1 LEIKVLVLAR
11 DNLKLLLDLREMIFE
26 PVMVGTITPSTPNG
40 MNITE
45 ISKLQ
50 SQEK

>member
-1 LEIKVLVLAR
+1 
-11 DNLKLLLDLREMIFE
+11 MFFE
-26 PVMVGTITPSTPNG
+26 PAMVGTITPSTLNG

-50 SQEK
+50 SQGKSIAGGETL